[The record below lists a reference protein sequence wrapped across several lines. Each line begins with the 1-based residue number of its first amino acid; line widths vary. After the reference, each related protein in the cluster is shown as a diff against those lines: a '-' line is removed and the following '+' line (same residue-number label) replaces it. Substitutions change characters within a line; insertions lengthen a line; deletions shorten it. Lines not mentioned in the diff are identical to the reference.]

1 VTSVTSEKVVSAM
14 ENGDSLYLKVVVL
27 TGFEP
32 IRLPYKIS
40 PKGNVT
46 VNDLTVEQL
55 VTSSAISIA

>member
-1 VTSVTSEKVVSAM
+1 M